1 MKFCVLIIFL
11 LLPWISR
18 VGDWA
23 LRWTEGNEDL
33 QVFFVMLFFPVIM
46 NATQYYIID
55 SFIKN
60 QKSSD
65 NETLSMDVGEGI
77 DSAIDPRPFLNPVQG
92 AGEELDLDDDDDLT
106 VTEAKDAQVKG
117 ESKRRYSG
125 RKNYKS
131 QADDEGSLTLVGSSR
146 SSQRDRL
153 FNNVDSEDEAT
164 SFRK

>member
-1 MKFCVLIIFL
+1 
-11 LLPWISR
+11 
-18 VGDWA
+18 
-23 LRWTEGNEDL
+23 
-33 QVFFVMLFFPVIM
+33 M

-65 NETLSMDVGEGI
+65 NETLSMNVREGI
-77 DSAIDPRPFLNPVQG
+77 NNAVDPRPFLNTVQG
-92 AGEELDLDDDDDLT
+92 AGEELDLEDDDDVTLT
-106 VTEAKDAQVKG
+106 ETKDAQVKG
-117 ESKRRYSG
+117 DSKRRYSG

-131 QADDEGSLTLVGSSR
+131 QGDDERRLTLVGSSR